1 MDVDSEPV
9 IEDMDPVIE
18 EDGSSIETNS
28 MAVFS
33 ELVDEE
39 V

>member
-9 IEDMDPVIE
+9 IEDFQEIE